1 MSTVTLLVVRC
12 ISVVSSWFSVM
23 SCSEI
28 TRFHAQ
34 LKPVQNYMYTFLK
47 DPQYMGQYMDL

>member
-1 MSTVTLLVVRC
+1 MITLLVVCC
-12 ISVVSSWFSVM
+12 ISMVSSWFTVM